1 MEALNRDAAYLK
13 EHPGAILRVEGHC
26 DERGTSDYN
35 LVLGDKRA
43 KAARSYLIE
52 SGVSEKQVAIV
63 SFGKERPF
71 CSDHDSVQQSAKKLE
86 RGMLSRPLKSHSSAV
101 PSKAAQRTAPELESH
116 ERRIQPRFTTQFR
129 SSFSGQNKE
138 GQGRTLD
145 ISSGGC
151 KIESDMKV
159 VQGATFECRLH
170 VPGLDW
176 PLRIDEA
183 TVRWVEGNTFGIAF
197 TRISPE
203 EVSKLETVLEDLE
216 SEE

>member
-1 MEALNRDAAYLK
+1 MTAHALKKISSLFK
-13 EHPGAILRVEGHC
+13 SEVVEQ
-26 DERGTSDYN
+26 
-35 LVLGDKRA
+35 VPA
-43 KAARSYLIE
+43 KPS
-52 SGVSEKQVAIV
+52 
-63 SFGKERPF
+63 
-71 CSDHDSVQQSAKKLE
+71 
-86 RGMLSRPLKSHSSAV
+86 SR
-101 PSKAAQRTAPELESH
+101 

-176 PLRIDEA
+176 PIRIDEA
-183 TVRWVEGNTFGIAF
+183 TVRWIDGNTFGLAF
-197 TRISPE
+197 TRISPK
-203 EVSKLETVLEDLE
+203 EVSKIETILKDLE
-216 SEE
+216 CEE

>member
-1 MEALNRDAAYLK
+1 MTAHALKKLSAFFKSEA
-13 EHPGAILRVEGHC
+13 VE
-26 DERGTSDYN
+26 
-35 LVLGDKRA
+35 
-43 KAARSYLIE
+43 
-52 SGVSEKQVAIV
+52 QV
-63 SFGKERPF
+63 
-71 CSDHDSVQQSAKKLE
+71 SAK
-86 RGMLSRPLKSHSSAV
+86 SS
-101 PSKAAQRTAPELESH
+101 PH

-170 VPGLDW
+170 VPGFDW

-183 TVRWVEGNTFGIAF
+183 TVRWVEGNTFGLAF
-197 TRISPE
+197 TRISPK
-203 EVSKLETVLEDLE
+203 EVSKIEAILKDLE
-216 SEE
+216 CEE

>member
-1 MEALNRDAAYLK
+1 MTAHAL
-13 EHPGAILRVEGHC
+13 
-26 DERGTSDYN
+26 
-35 LVLGDKRA
+35 
-43 KAARSYLIE
+43 
-52 SGVSEKQVAIV
+52 
-63 SFGKERPF
+63 
-71 CSDHDSVQQSAKKLE
+71 KKLSS
-86 RGMLSRPLKSHSSAV
+86 LFKSEVVEQVPAKSS
-101 PSKAAQRTAPELESH
+101 SH

-159 VQGATFECRLH
+159 VRGATFECRLH

-183 TVRWVEGNTFGIAF
+183 TVRWVEGNTFGIGF
-197 TRISPE
+197 MRIVPE
-203 EVSKLETVLEDLE
+203 EFEKLKKVLSALQHEG
-216 SEE
+216 

>member
-1 MEALNRDAAYLK
+1 MC
-13 EHPGAILRVEGHC
+13 P
-26 DERGTSDYN
+26 
-35 LVLGDKRA
+35 
-43 KAARSYLIE
+43 
-52 SGVSEKQVAIV
+52 
-63 SFGKERPF
+63 P
-71 CSDHDSVQQSAKKLE
+71 
-86 RGMLSRPLKSHSSAV
+86 PLKGFSESVNAGTAQQASSKSS
-101 PSKAAQRTAPELESH
+101 PH
-116 ERRIQPRFTTQFR
+116 ERRVQPRFTTQFR
-129 SSFSGQNKE
+129 STFSGKNKE

-203 EVSKLETVLEDLE
+203 EVSKIEAVLKELE
-216 SEE
+216 SQE